1 MGNRRKVIVIGV
13 DGATFDL
20 ISPLVS
26 EGKLPNFGKLM
37 REGAWGELQS
47 TNPPITPCAWTSFK
61 TGVNPGKHGI
71 VEFYYLDGNR
81 ELQVDFNRFR
91 GYPSLW
97 KILSDNGLRCCVYN
111 VPFTYPPEKV
121 NGILI
126 SGILTPSTRSNFTSP
141 PDFREELLKAIPD
154 YKIFPETRYSE
165 READVD
171 AFYENLLQLIDV
183 QFRTTRYLLEKEAWD
198 FFMMVFNETDFVQH
212 WFWKYVDP
220 DHPDYTDDG
229 HRKHGRKIYEIY
241 LRIDEHIGQLL
252 DFMDEETLFLI
263 MSDHGAGPF
272 IKRMYINNWLR
283 KEGYLHLKNTP
294 KVLLKRM
301 CYRLGIHPQTLINI
315 AFKSGL
321 ASMNQKVS
329 FGKKKA
335 IFSRIGFTF
344 DDVDWNRTRA
354 FSFGSYG
361 PIYLNSVKNHPNG
374 IVGEDEIPHLREEI
388 MNKLRE
394 ITDPERGIQ
403 LIDKIWQREELYHGP
418 FAGELPDISYSMDNF
433 SYTSSSV
440 FAMPSYDI
448 FSRPLTRKSGDHRL
462 EGVLIAYGKG
472 VASGTRIE
480 NANIVDVA
488 PMILDFLNVE
498 VPEEMDGKPLPEVFR

>member
-1 MGNRRKVIVIGV
+1 
-13 DGATFDL
+13 
-20 ISPLVS
+20 
-26 EGKLPNFGKLM
+26 
-37 REGAWGELQS
+37 
-47 TNPPITPCAWTSFK
+47 
-61 TGVNPGKHGI
+61 
-71 VEFYYLDGNR
+71 
-81 ELQVDFNRFR
+81 
-91 GYPSLW
+91 
-97 KILSDNGLRCCVYN
+97 
-111 VPFTYPPEKV
+111 
-121 NGILI
+121 
-126 SGILTPSTRSNFTSP
+126 
-141 PDFREELLKAIPD
+141 
-154 YKIFPETRYSE
+154 
-165 READVD
+165 
-171 AFYENLLQLIDV
+171 
-183 QFRTTRYLLEKEAWD
+183 
-198 FFMMVFNETDFVQH
+198 
-212 WFWKYVDP
+212 
-220 DHPDYTDDG
+220 
-229 HRKHGRKIYEIY
+229 
-241 LRIDEHIGQLL
+241 
-252 DFMDEETLFLI
+252 
-263 MSDHGAGPF
+263 
-272 IKRMYINNWLR
+272 
-283 KEGYLHLKNTP
+283 
-294 KVLLKRM
+294 M

-344 DDVDWNRTRA
+344 EDVDWNRTRA

-361 PIYLNSVKNHPNG
+361 PIYLNSVRNHPNG
-374 IVGEDEIPHLREEI
+374 IVGEDQIPHLREEI

-394 ITDPERGIQ
+394 ITDPERGIH

-472 VASGTRIE
+472 VASGSRIE